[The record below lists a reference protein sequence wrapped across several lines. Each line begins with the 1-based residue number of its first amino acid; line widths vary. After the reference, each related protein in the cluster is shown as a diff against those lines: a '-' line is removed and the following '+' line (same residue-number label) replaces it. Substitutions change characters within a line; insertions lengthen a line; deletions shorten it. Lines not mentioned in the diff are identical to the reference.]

1 MLKQKIALTGK
12 ILTHSFQVRF
22 VEFRNATVEH
32 YKDSFDIFNTDS
44 CLCHVF
50 LSLPLSLFLFCLLTH
65 SLKSTFTPGLLIKTK
80 TMQPLT
86 FFSPHRNVGENG
98 CLRGASQPCTIIF
111 GPNDQHRPRRLPFFS
126 AQVQNAYL
134 TRAGLITSEE
144 SGMVLAHTVGGGIL

>member
-50 LSLPLSLFLFCLLTH
+50 LALPLSLFLFCLLTH
-65 SLKSTFTPGLLIKTK
+65 SLKSTFTPGLLINTK

-86 FFSPHRNVGENG
+86 FFFSTQERGRKWLPKRSIPGVYNY
-98 CLRGASQPCTIIF
+98 LRA
-111 GPNDQHRPRRLPFFS
+111 
-126 AQVQNAYL
+126 
-134 TRAGLITSEE
+134 
-144 SGMVLAHTVGGGIL
+144 